1 MNLFHQLIFT
11 KLKFN
16 KIFSYIAKK
25 NINFRKLNK
34 LNGYMELGEFE
45 LNNEFIYTSLK
56 KKDWLNSKGFIY
68 FKRKYANL

>member
-1 MNLFHQLIFT
+1 
-11 KLKFN
+11 
-16 KIFSYIAKK
+16 
-25 NINFRKLNK
+25 
-34 LNGYMELGEFE
+34 MELGEFE